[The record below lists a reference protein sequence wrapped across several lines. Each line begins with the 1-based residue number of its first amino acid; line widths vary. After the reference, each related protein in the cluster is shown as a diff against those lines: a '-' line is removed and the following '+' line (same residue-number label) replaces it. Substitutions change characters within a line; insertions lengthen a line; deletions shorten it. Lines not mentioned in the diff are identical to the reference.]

1 MTLGLT
7 FLSPLGALVA
17 LVGLVPLLA
26 LVTMSARARQIRA
39 RLGLSGPVGP
49 PLGIGAA
56 VAAVAVLVGLAAA
69 QPVVGQTREQAV
81 RSDAEIIVLL
91 DISRSML
98 ASVGPSGQTRLERA
112 KLEALRLREEFP
124 DVPVGVASFT
134 DRTLPHLFPVADEQ
148 LFRATVEEAID
159 IERPPPIALLRTGVT
174 TLAALSAV
182 ANRGYF
188 STHAQHRVLVTFTDG
203 ETRPFDPESVGAGL
217 RRGRGIRAY
226 FVHVWDA
233 RERVYTNGKPEADY
247 QPDPTSG
254 EQLDRLAAAVRGS
267 SFGEGEVSA
276 VAAAVRRA
284 VGTGPTVSEIEART
298 QLSLGPYI
306 LLAAAFPVAFL
317 LVRLAR

>member
-1 MTLGLT
+1 VLTGLT
-7 FLSPLGALVA
+7 FLSPLAALVA
-17 LVGLVPLLA
+17 LVALVPLAA
-26 LVTMSARARQIRA
+26 LMVTSARARQTRFM
-39 RLGLSGPVGP
+39 LGLAGS
-49 PLGIGAA
+49 LGLPRGVLVA
-56 VAAVAVLVGLAAA
+56 VTAVAVLLGLAAA
-69 QPVVGQTREQAV
+69 QPVVAQTREQEV
-81 RSDAEIIVLL
+81 RADAEIIVLL

-98 ASVGPSGQTRLERA
+98 ASVGPSGRTRLERA
-112 KLEALRLREEFP
+112 KLEAIRLRQKFP

-188 STHAQHRVLVTFTDG
+188 STQAVDRVLVTFTDA
-203 ETRPFDPESVGAGL
+203 ETRPFDPDSVGAGL
-217 RRGRGIRAY
+217 RRGRVRAF

-233 RERVYTNGKPEADY
+233 RERVYTNGKPEVDY
-247 QPDPTSG
+247 GSDPASR

-267 SFGEGEVSA
+267 SFGEDDVSA
-276 VAAAVRRA
+276 LAAAVRRA
-284 VGTGPTVSEIEART
+284 LGTGPMTNATESQT
-298 QLSLGPYI
+298 QLSLGPYF
-306 LLAAAFPVAFL
+306 LLAAIFPVTFL